1 MAMLNEEMLLLSAG
15 ISCEYHTQ
23 QTEAAMPDDFI
34 FTPTKQFAR
43 RIQRLKRRSTHST
56 IYRALTRAAAFFLA
70 LLTAGTI
77 WLSVDAQARKIF
89 YSWIQEIYQNT
100 IRVIFT
106 SADRGFTITDYY
118 VLKDTPE
125 GFEPYEVVKTD
136 SGAQTVYRGEDVKQV
151 IIIGYSTKSE
161 QSFMCSTANAKQV
174 AATVNGNPAVAFIS
188 GDTQTSNS
196 MIWSVDDNIF
206 FHMAGFMELEEL
218 VALAES
224 IISASYE
231 EIEALGFWI

>member
-1 MAMLNEEMLLLSAG
+1 MLNEEMLLLSAG

-34 FTPTKQFAR
+34 FTPTKQFVR
-43 RIQRLKRRSTHST
+43 RIQRLKGRSTHSAV
-56 IYRALTRAAAFFLA
+56 YRTLTRAAAFFLA

-77 WLSVDAQARKIF
+77 WLSVDVQARKIF

-106 SADRGFTITDYY
+106 SADKDFTITDYY

-125 GFEPYEVVKTD
+125 GFEPYDVTKTD
-136 SGAQTVYRGEDVKQV
+136 TGACTTYRGADAKQF
-151 IIIGYSTKSE
+151 ISISYSTESE
-161 QSFMCSTANAKQV
+161 HSFIYDTANAKQV
-174 AATVNGNPAVAFIS
+174 SVTVNENPAVAFIS

-196 MIWSVDDNIF
+196 MIWSVDDKIF
-206 FHMAGFMELEEL
+206 FHIAGFMELDEL
-218 VALAES
+218 VALAEN
-224 IISASYE
+224 IVNVSYE
-231 EIEALGFWI
+231 EIVVLGFWI